1 MRLVKKL
8 ELANNLITKVK
19 RVFEHYLLQTGFSIF
34 TILLIL
40 KLSLSGTWTNK
51 TNMRFMLKMRLWPE
65 IYQLN
70 IQQEDWQFHAGYY

>member
-70 IQQEDWQFHAGYY
+70 IQQED

>member
-70 IQQEDWQFHAGYY
+70 IQQKD